1 VTASFATEETIAAAG
16 ARARWETTR
25 RMPDP
30 ARVSRGRLG
39 FERAGAR
46 TAVATAYA
54 DSPLRI
60 LTPRNHGAA
69 AWAYTSTLGGGLVG
83 GDHLTLDLTLG
94 PGAQAFVSTQGPTRV
109 YRSVC
114 GCESEVRAR
123 VAAGAALVL
132 TPDPVSCFAGARY
145 RQRTQIDLA
154 ASASLATWDVLAAGR
169 VARGERW
176 AFARYLASLS
186 VRREGAPLVEE
197 ALLLDPAHGIL
208 SERLGRFDGI
218 ATLLLAGPLF
228 AGARA
233 AVLARVDAAPLAPG
247 ARILAAASPL
257 GSDALLVRFAAE
269 SIEELLGTLR
279 EQLAGLPAL
288 LGDDPWAR
296 RN

>member
-1 VTASFATEETIAAAG
+1 
-16 ARARWETTR
+16 
-25 RMPDP
+25 MPDP
-30 ARVSRGRLG
+30 PRVSRGRLR
-39 FERAGAR
+39 FERAGAA

-60 LTPRNHGAA
+60 LTPRNHGTA

-83 GDHLTLDLTLG
+83 GDHLNLDLTLG

-109 YRSVC
+109 YRSAR
-114 GCESEVRAR
+114 GCESEVHAR
-123 VAAGAALVL
+123 VGAGAALVL

-145 RQRTQIDLA
+145 RQRTEIDLA
-154 ASASLATWDVLAAGR
+154 AGASVATWEVLAAGR

-176 AFARYLASLS
+176 AFTRYLASSSL
-186 VRREGAPLVEE
+186 RREGTPLVED

-208 SERLGRFDGI
+208 SERLGRFEGI
-218 ATLLLAGPLF
+218 ATLLLAGPFF

-257 GSDALLVRFAAE
+257 GKDALLVRFAAE
-269 SIEELLGTLR
+269 SIEELLGALR
-279 EQLAGLPAL
+279 EDLAGVPAL

-296 RN
+296 RI